1 MISLKEECKMTAPF
15 SDNRRSFLKMA
26 VLLGTTTVGLA
37 LTAKGEAKQEHLLP
51 QQGTTG
57 KGYRETEHIKKYYR
71 AARI

>member
-1 MISLKEECKMTAPF
+1 MTAQF

-37 LTAKGEAKQEHLLP
+37 LAGKGAAKQEHPLP
-51 QQGTTG
+51 QQGKTG
-57 KGYRETEHIKKYYR
+57 QGYRETEHIRKYYQ